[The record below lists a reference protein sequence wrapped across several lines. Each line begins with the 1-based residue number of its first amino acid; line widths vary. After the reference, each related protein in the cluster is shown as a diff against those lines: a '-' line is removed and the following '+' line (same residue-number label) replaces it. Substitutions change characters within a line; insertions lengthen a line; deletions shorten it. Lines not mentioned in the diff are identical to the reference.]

1 MRLYEQNKDEIQ
13 LLISDVVL
21 PGETGWALACKL
33 RRQNPF
39 LNILLVTG
47 YAEQMGLK
55 EAKPEEFLAKPFST
69 ETLLRRVGQLLDP
82 SSLLNRT

>member
-1 MRLYEQNKDEIQ
+1 
-13 LLISDVVL
+13 
-21 PGETGWALACKL
+21 
-33 RRQNPF
+33 
-39 LNILLVTG
+39 
-47 YAEQMGLK
+47 MGLK